1 MSERQDLTLDHLV
14 APCKAHLLEASPSGA
29 LSRQLSHRWK
39 VAERLGTW
47 DWAPSYGA
55 PLYLA

>member
-1 MSERQDLTLDHLV
+1 VSERQDPTLHHLV
-14 APCKAHLLEASPSGA
+14 APRKAHLLEASPSGA
-29 LSRQLSHRWK
+29 LSCQLSHRWE

-47 DWAPSYGA
+47 DRAPSHGA